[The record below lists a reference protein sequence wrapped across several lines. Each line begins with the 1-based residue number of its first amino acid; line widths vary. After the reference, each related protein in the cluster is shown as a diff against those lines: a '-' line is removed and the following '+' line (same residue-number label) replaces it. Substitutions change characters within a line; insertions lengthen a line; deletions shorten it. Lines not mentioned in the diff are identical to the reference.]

1 MGEFTFRTNSKLKTL
16 VGQELI
22 TNNNIAIFELIKNS
36 YDAGATR
43 VNIEFHDFEVSD
55 KGWISSANS
64 SIKVIDNGVGM
75 TTRQIDKYWMELG
88 NSSKENNK
96 FFRVDSQKMGKLIER
111 FANGEKGI
119 GRFGVDKIGSG
130 LILESIGRSS
140 QQKTTVNF
148 DWNKYDDH
156 SKLLQDIKNEYFVED
171 VASDSESGLSLTIT
185 NLRDPWTQA
194 EIDKLKKDIS
204 KFLSPNPVESIEFKI
219 FVSFHKN
226 NNLIGKEEIK
236 NDSFNYLRCK
246 IVTQL
251 DSDGFCNSKIFS
263 NGEPEYGESIRL
275 FNGISPIGKI
285 FLEIYYLDRGDK
297 SLFTR
302 RMGIRPHEY
311 GNIKVFRDNFRIVP
325 YGEPHNDWLE
335 IDKKHAQGL
344 FRTFGTR
351 DLVGNVFLNG
361 QSLLE
366 LGALKEATDRVG
378 FIEDTDEFEILKDFI
393 WKNII
398 VLEKYV
404 FNQIKKETKEAS
416 EAVKEEAREFKAE
429 LNTSLSSFREMIKE
443 SDILNHQKD
452 ALLQQFEETSNQ
464 LTERADAIDRAAEEV
479 DNKIKI
485 YAQLSNKEGILY
497 EMLHSIKNKLV
508 TINNQ
513 IDLQVQLAQRQ
524 GINIDLSVLKTSYKD
539 IEKLVNG
546 SLEKVNSSKLR
557 KSNYKLLDIL
567 TDFKV
572 QNEATFIQE
581 GIIFIEDY
589 PSDIVDMN
597 VFCSEQTMKTIF
609 DNLLN
614 NSIKALNGFND
625 KLIKLKIEATS
636 KDIQIYF
643 SDNGCG
649 IPKERVSS
657 IFTLWSS
664 STDGTGIGLASVKE
678 NLADIG
684 GEIHLVDL
692 NDKELATTFM
702 INLPRR

>member
-22 TNNNIAIFELIKNS
+22 TNNNVAIFELIKNS

-43 VNIEFHDFEVSD
+43 VNIEFHNFEVSK
-55 KGWISSANS
+55 KGWLSSDNS
-64 SIKVIDNGVGM
+64 IIRIVDDGVGM
-75 TTRQIDKYWMELG
+75 TTEQIDRYWMELG

-96 FFRVDSQKMGKLIER
+96 FLRIDSQKMGKLIKR

-130 LILESIGRSS
+130 LILESIGKDSS
-140 QQKTTVNF
+140 RKTIVNF
-148 DWNKYDDH
+148 DWNKYDDRT
-156 SKLLQDIKNEYFVED
+156 KLLQEIKNEYTIED
-171 VASDSESGLSLTIT
+171 ISSDSQTGLSLTIT
-185 NLRDPWTQA
+185 HLRDKWTQV
-194 EIDKLKKDIS
+194 EIDRLKKDIS
-204 KFLSPNPVESIEFKI
+204 KFLSPNPVESSEFKI
-219 FVSFHKN
+219 FISFYQNHK
-226 NNLIGKEEIK
+226 LIDKEEIK

-246 IVTQL
+246 IETQL
-251 DSDGFCNSKIFS
+251 HSDGHCSLKIIS
-263 NGEPEYGESIRL
+263 DGELEYGEDFRI
-275 FNGISPIGKI
+275 FDGDSPIGKLS
-285 FLEIYYLDRGDK
+285 LEIYYLDRGDK
-297 SLFTR
+297 NLFTR
-302 RMGIRPHEY
+302 RVGIRPHEY
-311 GNIKVFRDNFRIVP
+311 GNIKVFKDNFRIIP

-335 IDKKHAQGL
+335 IDKKHAQGI

-351 DLVGNVFLNG
+351 DLVGNVFLDG

-378 FIEDTDEFEILKDFI
+378 FIEDTAEFRILKDFI
-393 WKNII
+393 WKNIT
-398 VLEKYV
+398 VLENYV
-404 FNQIKKETKEAS
+404 FNQIKKEIKGAS
-416 EAVKEEAREFKAE
+416 EVVKEEAREFRNE
-429 LNTSLSSFREMIKE
+429 LSNSLIGFREIIEK

-452 ALLQQFEETSNQ
+452 ALLQQFEETSSQ

-513 IDLQVQLAQRQ
+513 IDLQVKLARRQ
-524 GINIDLSVLKTSYKD
+524 GFDLDLGVLKASYKD

-546 SLEKVNSSKLR
+546 SLDKVNSSKLR
-557 KSNYKLLDIL
+557 KSNYKLIDIL
-567 TDFKV
+567 NDFKV
-572 QNEATFIQE
+572 QNKATFIQE
-581 GIIFIEDY
+581 GISFIEDY
-589 PSDIVDMN
+589 QSNIVDMK

-614 NSIKALNGFND
+614 NSIKALNGFDN
-625 KLIKLKIEATS
+625 KLIKLKIETTS

-649 IPKERVSS
+649 IPGERASS

>member
-1 MGEFTFRTNSKLKTL
+1 MGEFTFRTNSKIKTL

-43 VNIEFHDFEVSD
+43 VDIEFHDLEVSD
-55 KGWISSANS
+55 KGWISSENS
-64 SIKVIDNGVGM
+64 SIKVIDNGIGM
-75 TTRQIDKYWMELG
+75 TTQQIDKYWMELG

-130 LILESIGRSS
+130 LILESIGRNS
-140 QQKTTVNF
+140 QKKTTVNF

-171 VASDSESGLSLTIT
+171 VSSDSEAGLSLTIT
-185 NLRDPWTQA
+185 NLRDKWTQI
-194 EIDKLKKDIS
+194 EIDKLKKDVS
-204 KFLSPNPVESIEFKI
+204 KFLSPNPVESSEFKI
-219 FVSFHKN
+219 FISFHQN
-226 NNLIGKEEIK
+226 NNLIDGEEIK

-251 DSDGFCNSKIFS
+251 DSDGYCNLKIFS
-263 NGEPEYGESIRL
+263 DGEPEYGESIQL

-302 RMGIRPHEY
+302 RVGIRPYEY

-351 DLVGNVFLNG
+351 DLIGNVFLDG

-378 FIEDTDEFEILKDFI
+378 FIEDTNEFEILKDFI
-393 WKNII
+393 WKNIS
-398 VLEKYV
+398 VLETYV

-416 EAVKEEAREFKAE
+416 EAVKEEAREFKSE

-443 SDILNHQKD
+443 SDILSHQKD
-452 ALLQQFEETSNQ
+452 ALLLQFEE
-464 LTERADAIDRAAEEV
+464 
-479 DNKIKI
+479 
-485 YAQLSNKEGILY
+485 
-497 EMLHSIKNKLV
+497 
-508 TINNQ
+508 
-513 IDLQVQLAQRQ
+513 
-524 GINIDLSVLKTSYKD
+524 
-539 IEKLVNG
+539 
-546 SLEKVNSSKLR
+546 
-557 KSNYKLLDIL
+557 
-567 TDFKV
+567 
-572 QNEATFIQE
+572 
-581 GIIFIEDY
+581 
-589 PSDIVDMN
+589 
-597 VFCSEQTMKTIF
+597 
-609 DNLLN
+609 
-614 NSIKALNGFND
+614 D
-625 KLIKLKIEATS
+625 K
-636 KDIQIYF
+636 
-643 SDNGCG
+643 
-649 IPKERVSS
+649 
-657 IFTLWSS
+657 
-664 STDGTGIGLASVKE
+664 
-678 NLADIG
+678 
-684 GEIHLVDL
+684 
-692 NDKELATTFM
+692 
-702 INLPRR
+702 

>member
-55 KGWISSANS
+55 KGWISSENS

-75 TTRQIDKYWMELG
+75 TTQQIDKYWMELG

-171 VASDSESGLSLTIT
+171 VSSDSEAGLSLTII
-185 NLRDPWTQA
+185 NLRDKWTQV

-204 KFLSPNPVESIEFKI
+204 KFLSPNPVESNEFKI
-219 FVSFHKN
+219 FVSFHQN

-246 IVTQL
+246 INTKL
-251 DSDGFCNSKIFS
+251 FSNGYCELKIFS
-263 NGEPEYGESIRL
+263 DGEAEYGESFQL
-275 FNGISPIGKI
+275 FNGSSPIGKI
-285 FLEIYYLDRGDK
+285 SLEIYYLDRGDK

-302 RMGIRPHEY
+302 RMGIRPYEY

-351 DLVGNVFLNG
+351 DLVGNVFLDG

-378 FIEDTDEFEILKDFI
+378 FIEDTNEFEILKDFI
-393 WKNII
+393 WKNIS
-398 VLEKYV
+398 VLERYV

-416 EAVKEEAREFKAE
+416 EAVKEEAREFKSE

-443 SDILNHQKD
+443 SDILSHQKD
-452 ALLQQFEETSNQ
+452 ALLLQFEETSNQ
-464 LTERADAIDRAAEEV
+464 LTERVDAIDRAAEEV

-508 TINNQ
+508 IINNQ
-513 IDLQVQLAQRQ
+513 IDLQVKLAQRK
-524 GINIDLSVLKTSYKD
+524 GFDIDLGVLKASYQD

-557 KSNYKLLDIL
+557 KSNYKLIDIL

-581 GIIFIEDY
+581 GIFFIEDY
-589 PSDIVDMN
+589 QSNIVDMK

-614 NSIKALNGFND
+614 NSIKALNGFDN
-625 KLIKLKIEATS
+625 KLIKLTIKSTS

-649 IPKERVSS
+649 IPKERASS

-692 NDKELATTFM
+692 NDKELTTTFM